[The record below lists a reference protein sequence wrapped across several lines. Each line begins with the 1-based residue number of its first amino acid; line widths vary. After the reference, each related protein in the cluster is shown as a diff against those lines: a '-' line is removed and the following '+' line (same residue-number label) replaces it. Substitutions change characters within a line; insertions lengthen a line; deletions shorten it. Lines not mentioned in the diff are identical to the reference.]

1 MSGPADARKGGVS
14 LQKAV
19 FLDRD
24 GVILEE
30 RGYLAKPD
38 EVTLLDG
45 AAEAIRMMA
54 GLGLKVV
61 VVTNQSG
68 IGRGFFDA
76 NDYKKVRER
85 MNTLLAQQGAKV
97 DAEYNCPHAP
107 WEECACRKP
116 LPGLVQTAAS
126 ELALDV
132 AGSFV
137 VGDKRS
143 DMELARA
150 VKARSVLVRTG
161 YGKETE
167 KDSDGT
173 WDVAVD
179 NISEAA
185 EVIRDW
191 VEEGRVEVVDCR

>member
-1 MSGPADARKGGVS
+1 MSDPTDSRKGGAA

-45 AAEAIRMMA
+45 AAEAIRIMA

-68 IGRGFFDA
+68 IGRGYFDA
-76 NDYKKVRER
+76 SDYKKVRGR
-85 MNTLLAQQGAKV
+85 MNALLAEQGAKV

-116 LPGLVQTAAS
+116 LPGLVLTAAF

-161 YGKETE
+161 YGRKTE
-167 KDSDGT
+167 KASDCI
-173 WDVAVD
+173 WDVVVD
-179 NISEAA
+179 NIREAA
-185 EVIRDW
+185 EVIRAW
-191 VEEGRVEVVDCR
+191 VAEGRDEVVDCR